1 MISLTKQGGNTHQ
14 QAVPRPRTD
23 RVVPKPVPEA
33 QSKDPRGYQLGQLR
47 KRYSPRES
55 TAADGTTTTLV
66 FRIKPS
72 DPDFPFEL
80 EHLEC
85 ELAVPGDYPEAVPV
99 LRVRN
104 SDIPRGFGI
113 NIERGWDRL
122 VHERRGAT
130 LLSLTYALDKNLESF
145 LSEQEV
151 ATVKLVNFNKD
162 AKDTRHLEPSTS
174 SVAAAVAAG
183 ASSSAPS
190 PAAQTARAPSPV
202 PAPVRHYTPEEYFTK
217 EEMAAAKARRAQETR
232 QLETRM
238 GRLSLYRRS
247 PDGIVYTLPLEP
259 RRRAELPSGLQG
271 VKTVHLIVPLLYP
284 LQPLRI
290 QLNECDSQ
298 AAEPLEEF
306 YVQKAAEQ
314 KQMTLTSHLNYLAQ
328 NMHVLAKQALAPP
341 KRDVQAA
348 DPAPAPETDAKEKAK
363 TAATATADD
372 DRSHIKFIPRPPE
385 WGRARGAEGGDTSDD
400 DDDDSSS
407 SGQNTEDDS
416 DEGGGAGLDVEPPGL
431 ASGLTP
437 ERGTAISFPTIELH
451 SIELFQVS
459 ILNLSVKC
467 SRCKTINEITG
478 LRHEVPQTASCRKC
492 AAGFAAQFRQQLV
505 HANSTRAGFVD
516 LTGCTVADMLPS
528 TFVPVCAKCSTPS
541 QGLVSVRGDATTNV
555 CRTCHGRFTFKI
567 PAVKFLA
574 ISAGGLA
581 APTTGPVK
589 KAEKLGLHAGTPLPD
604 RGACGHYKKSY
615 RWFRFSCCAR
625 VHPCDRCHDEAENHV
640 NEWANRMV
648 CGWCSREQRYSPEAC
663 GFCGRSVIGR
673 KGKGF
678 WEGGK
683 GTRDRKLM
691 SRKDPRKFKRVGGGE
706 ASKKKD

>member
-1 MISLTKQGGNTHQ
+1 MISLSKQGGDTHQ

-33 QSKDPRGYQLGQLR
+33 QSRDPRGYQLGQLR

-55 TAADGTTTTLV
+55 TAADGTTAVLL

-80 EHLEC
+80 EHLQC
-85 ELAVPGDYPEAVPV
+85 ELRVPEDYPDAAPV
-99 LRVRN
+99 LRVQN

-113 NIERGWDRL
+113 NIERGWEALVRDRP
-122 VHERRGAT
+122 GAT
-130 LLSLTYALDKNLESF
+130 LLALTHALDKNLESF
-145 LSEQEV
+145 LSEQEA
-151 ATVKLVNFNKD
+151 ATVKLVSFKET
-162 AKDTRHLEPSTS
+162 KDTRHLAAAAAAAATS
-174 SVAAAVAAG
+174 SAT
-183 ASSSAPS
+183 SSAPMAK
-190 PAAQTARAPSPV
+190 PPPKP
-202 PAPVRHYTPEEYFTK
+202 PAPPSRHYSPEEYFT
-217 EEMAAAKARRAQETR
+217 EDEMAAAKARRAQETR

-259 RRRAELPSGLQG
+259 RRRGELPAGLQG

-284 LQPLRI
+284 LQPLRV
-290 QLNECDSQ
+290 QLNECESQ
-298 AAEPLEEF
+298 DAEPLEEL

-328 NMHVLAKQALAPP
+328 NMHLLAKQALAPP
-341 KRDVQAA
+341 PPPPPKPA
-348 DPAPAPETDAKEKAK
+348 DQGKPTPVPETDPKAK
-363 TAATATADD
+363 AKAAAVPDE
-372 DRSHIKFIPRPPE
+372 DRSHIKVIPRPPE
-385 WGRARGAEGGDTSDD
+385 WGRPGGAGDDDDSDTSDSYDSDDDSDD
-400 DDDDSSS
+400 DD
-407 SGQNTEDDS
+407 
-416 DEGGGAGLDVEPPGL
+416 EGGADLDAEPPGL
-431 ASGLTP
+431 GSGLTA
-437 ERGTAISFPTIELH
+437 ERGTSISFPTVELHGIEL
-451 SIELFQVS
+451 LQVS
-459 ILNLSVKC
+459 ILNISVKC
-467 SRCKTINEITG
+467 ARCKTVNEMTG
-478 LRHEVPQTASCRKC
+478 LRHGAPQTSSSCRKC
-492 AAGFAAQFRQQLV
+492 AAGLAAQFRQQLV
-505 HANSTRAGFVD
+505 HAHSTRAGFVD
-516 LTGCTVADMLPS
+516 LAGCAVADMLPS

-574 ISAGGLA
+574 ITSGGGLA
-581 APTTGPVK
+581 APTSGGPVK
-589 KAEKLGLHAGTPLPD
+589 RAEKLGLHAGTPLPE
-604 RGACGHYKKSY
+604 RGACAHYRKSY

-625 VHPCDRCHDEAENHV
+625 VHPCDRCHDEAEDHV
-640 NEWANRMV
+640 NEWASRMV

-706 ASKKKD
+706 ASSKKD

>member
-14 QAVPRPRTD
+14 QAVPQPRTD

-33 QSKDPRGYQLGQLR
+33 QSRDPRGYQLGQLR

-55 TAADGTTTTLV
+55 TAADGTTTLL

-80 EHLEC
+80 EHLQC
-85 ELAVPGDYPEAVPV
+85 ELRVPEAYPDAAPV
-99 LRVRN
+99 LRVQN
-104 SDIPRGFGI
+104 SDIPRGFSI
-113 NIERGWDRL
+113 NIERGWEAL
-122 VHERRGAT
+122 VRERQGAT
-130 LLSLTYALDKNLESF
+130 LLALTHALDKNLERF
-145 LSEQEV
+145 LSEQEA
-151 ATVKLVNFNKD
+151 ATVKLVSFKET
-162 AKDTRHLEPSTS
+162 KDTRHLE
-174 SVAAAVAAG
+174 AAAAA
-183 ASSSAPS
+183 ASSTA
-190 PAAQTARAPSPV
+190 PAAQIAKAPS
-202 PAPVRHYTPEEYFTK
+202 PAPVRHYTPEEYFTE

-238 GRLSLYRRS
+238 GRMSLYRRS

-259 RRRAELPSGLQG
+259 RRRAELPAGLQG

-298 AAEPLEEF
+298 DAEPLEEL
-306 YVQKAAEQ
+306 YVRKAAEQ

-328 NMHVLAKQALAPP
+328 NMHVLSKQALTPP
-341 KRDVQAA
+341 KPDDQAK
-348 DPAPAPETDAKEKAK
+348 PTPVPETDPKAK
-363 TAATATADD
+363 AKATAVPDE
-372 DRSHIKFIPRPPE
+372 DRSHIKVIPRPPE
-385 WGRARGAEGGDTSDD
+385 WGRPGGAD
-400 DDDDSSS
+400 DDDDSDTSDS
-407 SGQNTEDDS
+407 YDD
-416 DEGGGAGLDVEPPGL
+416 DDDEEGGGADLDAEPPSLG
-431 ASGLTP
+431 SGLTA
-437 ERGTAISFPTIELH
+437 ERGTSISFPTIELH
-451 SIELFQVS
+451 GIELFQVS
-459 ILNLSVKC
+459 ILNLNVKC
-467 SRCKTINEITG
+467 ARCKTLNEMTG
-478 LRHEVPQTASCRKC
+478 LRHEAPQTSSCRKC
-492 AAGFAAQFRQQLV
+492 ATGFAAQFRQQLV
-505 HANSTRAGFVD
+505 HAHSTRAGFVD

-574 ISAGGLA
+574 ITSGNGLA
-581 APTTGPVK
+581 APTSGPVK
-589 KAEKLGLHAGTPLPD
+589 RAEKLGLHAGTPLPE
-604 RGACGHYKKSY
+604 RGACSHYKKSY

-640 NEWANRMV
+640 NEWASRMV
-648 CGWCSREQRYSPEAC
+648 CGWCSREQRYAPEAC

-706 ASKKKD
+706 SSSKKD

>member
-1 MISLTKQGGNTHQ
+1 MISLTNQGGNTHQ
-14 QAVPRPRTD
+14 QAVPVPRTD

-33 QSKDPRGYQLGQLR
+33 QSRDPRGYQLEQLR

-55 TAADGTTTTLV
+55 TAEDGTTSLV
-66 FRIKPS
+66 FRLKPS

-80 EHLEC
+80 EHLQC
-85 ELAVPGDYPEAVPV
+85 DLRVPEDYPEATPV
-99 LRVRN
+99 LHVRN
-104 SDIPRGFGI
+104 SDIPRGFSI
-113 NIERGWDRL
+113 NIERGWERL
-122 VHERRGAT
+122 VSERRGAT
-130 LLSLTYALDKNLESF
+130 LLSLTYALDKNLETF

-151 ATVKLVNFNKD
+151 ATVKLVSFKET
-162 AKDTRHLEPSTS
+162 KDTRHID
-174 SVAAAVAAG
+174 AVA
-183 ASSSAPS
+183 APS
-190 PAAQTARAPSPV
+190 PAPATQIAKAPPP

-238 GRLSLYRRS
+238 GRMSLYRRS

-259 RRRAELPSGLQG
+259 RRRSELPSGLQG

-290 QLNECDSQ
+290 QINECDSQ
-298 AAEPLEEF
+298 NAEALEEL
-306 YVQKAAEQ
+306 YVRKAAEQ

-328 NMHVLAKQALAPP
+328 NMHVLAKQAQAPP
-341 KRDVQAA
+341 KPAA
-348 DPAPAPETDAKEKAK
+348 QPEPTPVPETDDKAK
-363 TAATATADD
+363 APAAADD
-372 DRSHIKFIPRPPE
+372 EDRSHIKVIPRPPE
-385 WGRARGAEGGDTSDD
+385 WNRTRGAEDD
-400 DDDDSSS
+400 DDDDDTSDSYDS
-407 SGQNTEDDS
+407 EDGS
-416 DEGGGAGLDVEPPGL
+416 DEGGAGLDAEPPSL

-437 ERGTAISFPTIELH
+437 ERGTSISFPTIELH

-459 ILNLSVKC
+459 VLNLSVKC
-467 SRCKTINEITG
+467 SRCKTVNEMTG
-478 LRHEVPQTASCRKC
+478 LKHEVPQTSSCRKC

-541 QGLVSVRGDATTNV
+541 QGLIAVRGDATTNV
-555 CRTCHGRFTFKI
+555 CRVCHGKFTFKI
-567 PAVKFLA
+567 PTVKFLA

-581 APTTGPVK
+581 APATGVVK

-604 RGACGHYKKSY
+604 RGACGHYRKSY
-615 RWFRFSCCAR
+615 RWFRFSCCAK

-648 CGWCSREQRYSPEAC
+648 CGWCSREQRYAPEAC

-673 KGKGF
+673 KGRGF

-706 ASKKKD
+706 ASKKD

>member
-14 QAVPRPRTD
+14 QAVPQPRTD

-33 QSKDPRGYQLGQLR
+33 QSRDPRGYQLGQLR

-55 TAADGTTTTLV
+55 TAADGTTTLL

-80 EHLEC
+80 EHLQC
-85 ELAVPGDYPEAVPV
+85 ELRVPEAYPDAAPV
-99 LRVRN
+99 LRVQN
-104 SDIPRGFGI
+104 SDIPRGFSI
-113 NIERGWDRL
+113 NIERGWEAL
-122 VHERRGAT
+122 VRERQGAT
-130 LLSLTYALDKNLESF
+130 LLALTHALDKNLERF
-145 LSEQEV
+145 LSEQEA
-151 ATVKLVNFNKD
+151 ATVKLVSFKET
-162 AKDTRHLEPSTS
+162 KDTRHLE
-174 SVAAAVAAG
+174 AAAAAAAAA
-183 ASSSAPS
+183 ASSTASAAQIAKAPS
-190 PAAQTARAPSPV
+190 
-202 PAPVRHYTPEEYFTK
+202 PAPVRHYAPEEYFTE

-238 GRLSLYRRS
+238 GRMSLYRRS

-259 RRRAELPSGLQG
+259 RRRAELPAGLQG

-298 AAEPLEEF
+298 DAEPLEEL
-306 YVQKAAEQ
+306 YVRKAAEQ

-328 NMHVLAKQALAPP
+328 NMHVLSKQALTPP
-341 KRDVQAA
+341 KPNDQAK
-348 DPAPAPETDAKEKAK
+348 PTPVPETDPKAK
-363 TAATATADD
+363 AKATAVPDE
-372 DRSHIKFIPRPPE
+372 DRSHIKVIPRPPE
-385 WGRARGAEGGDTSDD
+385 WGRPGGADD
-400 DDDDSSS
+400 DDDDSDTSDS
-407 SGQNTEDDS
+407 YDD
-416 DEGGGAGLDVEPPGL
+416 DDDDEEGGGGADLDAEPPSLG
-431 ASGLTP
+431 SGLTA
-437 ERGTAISFPTIELH
+437 ERGTSISFPTIELH
-451 SIELFQVS
+451 GIELFQVS

-467 SRCKTINEITG
+467 ARCKTVNEMTG
-478 LRHEVPQTASCRKC
+478 LRHEAPQTSSCRKC
-492 AAGFAAQFRQQLV
+492 ATGFAAQFRQQLV
-505 HANSTRAGFVD
+505 HAHSTRAGFVD

-555 CRTCHGRFTFKI
+555 CRACHGRFTFKI

-574 ISAGGLA
+574 ITSGNGLA
-581 APTTGPVK
+581 APTSGPVK
-589 KAEKLGLHAGTPLPD
+589 RADKLGLHAGTPLPE
-604 RGACGHYKKSY
+604 RGACSHYKKSY

-640 NEWANRMV
+640 NEWASRMV
-648 CGWCSREQRYSPEAC
+648 CGWCSREQRYAPEAC

-706 ASKKKD
+706 SSSKKD

>member
-33 QSKDPRGYQLGQLR
+33 QSKDPRGYQLEQLR

-55 TAADGTTTTLV
+55 TAADGTTTSLV

-80 EHLEC
+80 EHLQC
-85 ELAVPGDYPEAVPV
+85 DLRVPEDYPDAVPV
-99 LRVRN
+99 LHVRN
-104 SDIPRGFGI
+104 SDIPRGFCI
-113 NIERGWDRL
+113 NIERGWERL
-122 VHERRGAT
+122 VEERRGAT
-130 LLSLTYALDKNLESF
+130 LLALTYALDKNLEKF

-151 ATVKLVNFNKD
+151 ATVKLVTYKD
-162 AKDTRHLEPSTS
+162 EGVKDTRHLE
-174 SVAAAVAAG
+174 AAAIAAIPG
-183 ASSSAPS
+183 PATQITKTPS
-190 PAAQTARAPSPV
+190 PAPAP
-202 PAPVRHYTPEEYFTK
+202 PVRHYTPEEYFTK

-259 RRRAELPSGLQG
+259 RRRAELSPGLQG

-298 AAEPLEEF
+298 DAEPLEEL

-328 NMHVLAKQALAPP
+328 NMHVLAKQAAAPSKP
-341 KRDVQAA
+341 AAAAAQAVSTQEPEKDSKA
-348 DPAPAPETDAKEKAK
+348 KAPAID
-363 TAATATADD
+363 DD
-372 DRSHIKFIPRPPE
+372 DRGHIKVIPRPPE
-385 WGRARGAEGGDTSDD
+385 WSRPGAGEDNT
-400 DDDDSSS
+400 DSSDS
-407 SGQNTEDDS
+407 YDSEDDS
-416 DEGGGAGLDVEPPGL
+416 DEGGADLDAEPPSL
-431 ASGLTP
+431 SSGLTP
-437 ERGTAISFPTIELH
+437 ERGTSISFPTIELH

-478 LRHEVPQTASCRKC
+478 LKHEVPQTSTCRKC
-492 AAGFAAQFRQQLV
+492 AAGLAAQFRQTLV

-516 LTGCTVADMLPS
+516 LTGCTVSDMLPS
-528 TFVPVCAKCSTPS
+528 TFIPVCAKCSTAS
-541 QGLVSVRGDATTNV
+541 QGLVAVRGDAVTNV
-555 CRTCHGRFTFKI
+555 CRACHGKFTFKI
-567 PAVKFLA
+567 PTVKFLA
-574 ISAGGLA
+574 LSAGGLA

-604 RGACGHYKKSY
+604 RGACAHYRKSY
-615 RWFRFSCCAR
+615 RWFRFSCCAK

-691 SRKDPRKFKRVGGGE
+691 SRKDPRKFKRVGGG
-706 ASKKKD
+706 AAAAAKKD

>member
-14 QAVPRPRTD
+14 QAVPQPRTD

-55 TAADGTTTTLV
+55 TAADGTTTLA

-80 EHLEC
+80 EHLQC
-85 ELAVPGDYPEAVPV
+85 ELRVPEEYPEATPV
-99 LRVRN
+99 LHVRN
-104 SDIPRGFGI
+104 SDIPRGFSI
-113 NIERGWDRL
+113 NIERGWERL
-122 VHERRGAT
+122 VRERQGAT
-130 LLSLTYALDKNLESF
+130 LLALTYALDKNLENF
-145 LSEQEV
+145 LSEQEA
-151 ATVKLVNFNKD
+151 ATVKLVSFKET
-162 AKDTRHLEPSTS
+162 KDTRHLE
-174 SVAAAVAAG
+174 AAAG
-183 ASSSAPS
+183 ASSPAPS
-190 PAAQTARAPSPV
+190 AQIAKAPS
-202 PAPVRHYTPEEYFTK
+202 PAPVRHYTPDEYFTK

-238 GRLSLYRRS
+238 GRMSLYRRS

-259 RRRAELPSGLQG
+259 RRRSELPSGLQG
-271 VKTVHLIVPLLYP
+271 VKTVHIIVPLLYP

-298 AAEPLEEF
+298 DAEPLEEL

-328 NMHVLAKQALAPP
+328 NMHILAKQALAPP
-341 KRDVQAA
+341 KPDAQAE
-348 DPAPAPETDAKEKAK
+348 PTPVPETDTMAKAV
-363 TAATATADD
+363 AAADE
-372 DRSHIKFIPRPPE
+372 DRSHIKVIPRPPE
-385 WGRARGAEGGDTSDD
+385 WGRSGGANEEDSDTSDSY
-400 DDDDSSS
+400 DSK
-407 SGQNTEDDS
+407 DDS
-416 DEGGGAGLDVEPPGL
+416 DEGGADLDAEPPGL
-431 ASGLTP
+431 SSGLTP
-437 ERGTAISFPTIELH
+437 ERGTSISFPTIELH

-478 LRHEVPQTASCRKC
+478 LKHEVPQTSSCRKC

-505 HANSTRAGFVD
+505 HANSTRAGFID

-528 TFVPVCAKCSTPS
+528 TFIPVCAKCSTAS

-555 CRTCHGRFTFKI
+555 CRTCHGKFTFKI
-567 PAVKFLA
+567 PTVKFLA
-574 ISAGGLA
+574 ITSGGLA
-581 APTTGPVK
+581 APTSGPVK

-604 RGACGHYKKSY
+604 RGACAHYKKSY
-615 RWFRFSCCAR
+615 RWFRFSCCAK

-706 ASKKKD
+706 ASKKD

>member
-33 QSKDPRGYQLGQLR
+33 QSKDPRGYQLEQLR

-55 TAADGTTTTLV
+55 TAADGTTTSLV

-80 EHLEC
+80 EHLQC
-85 ELAVPGDYPEAVPV
+85 DLRVPEDYPDAVPV
-99 LRVRN
+99 LHVRN
-104 SDIPRGFGI
+104 SDIPRGFCI
-113 NIERGWDRL
+113 NIERGWERL
-122 VHERRGAT
+122 VEERRGAT
-130 LLSLTYALDKNLESF
+130 LLALTYALDKNLEKF

-151 ATVKLVNFNKD
+151 ATVKLVTYKD
-162 AKDTRHLEPSTS
+162 EGVKDTRHLE
-174 SVAAAVAAG
+174 AAAIAAIPG
-183 ASSSAPS
+183 PATQITKTPS
-190 PAAQTARAPSPV
+190 PAPAP
-202 PAPVRHYTPEEYFTK
+202 PVRHYTPEEYFTK

-259 RRRAELPSGLQG
+259 RRRAELSPGLQG

-298 AAEPLEEF
+298 DAEPLEEL
-306 YVQKAAEQ
+306 YVHKAAEQ

-328 NMHVLAKQALAPP
+328 NMHVLAKQAAAPP
-341 KRDVQAA
+341 KTAAAAAQAVSA
-348 DPAPAPETDAKEKAK
+348 QEPEKDSKAKAPAVD
-363 TAATATADD
+363 DD
-372 DRSHIKFIPRPPE
+372 DRSHIKVIPRPPE
-385 WGRARGAEGGDTSDD
+385 WSRPGAGEDNT
-400 DDDDSSS
+400 DSSDS
-407 SGQNTEDDS
+407 YDSEDDS
-416 DEGGGAGLDVEPPGL
+416 DEGGADLDAEPPSL
-431 ASGLTP
+431 SSGLTP
-437 ERGTAISFPTIELH
+437 ERGTSISFPTIELH

-478 LRHEVPQTASCRKC
+478 LKHEVPQTSTCRKC
-492 AAGFAAQFRQQLV
+492 AAGLAAQFRQTLV

-516 LTGCTVADMLPS
+516 LTGCTVSDMLPS
-528 TFVPVCAKCSTPS
+528 TFIPVCAKCSTAS
-541 QGLVSVRGDATTNV
+541 QGLVAVRGDAVTNV
-555 CRTCHGRFTFKI
+555 CRACHGKFTFKI
-567 PAVKFLA
+567 PTVKFLA
-574 ISAGGLA
+574 LSAGGLA
-581 APTTGPVK
+581 APTTGPLK

-604 RGACGHYKKSY
+604 RGACAHYRKSY
-615 RWFRFSCCAR
+615 RWFRFSCCAK

-691 SRKDPRKFKRVGGGE
+691 SRKDPRKFKRVGGG
-706 ASKKKD
+706 AAAAAKKD

>member
-1 MISLTKQGGNTHQ
+1 MISLAKQGGNTHQ
-14 QAVPRPRTD
+14 QAVPQPRSD

-33 QSKDPRGYQLGQLR
+33 QSRDPRGYQLGQLR

-55 TAADGTTTTLV
+55 TAADGTTTVLL
-66 FRIKPS
+66 FRLKPS

-80 EHLEC
+80 EHLQC
-85 ELAVPGDYPEAVPV
+85 ELRVPEDYPDAAPV
-99 LRVRN
+99 LRVQN
-104 SDIPRGFGI
+104 GDIPRGFGI
-113 NIERGWDRL
+113 NIERGWERL
-122 VHERRGAT
+122 VRDRQGAAT
-130 LLSLTYALDKNLESF
+130 LLALTHALDKNLESF
-145 LSEQEV
+145 LSEQEA
-151 ATVKLVNFNKD
+151 ATVKLVSFKD
-162 AKDTRHLEPSTS
+162 TKDTRHLEAVAT
-174 SVAAAVAAG
+174 AAAAAA
-183 ASSSAPS
+183 ASSAAPASQIAKAPS
-190 PAAQTARAPSPV
+190 PPPS
-202 PAPVRHYTPEEYFTK
+202 RHYAPEEYFTQ
-217 EEMAAAKARRAQETR
+217 EEMAAAKARRAHETR

-259 RRRAELPSGLQG
+259 RRRDELPAGLQG

-298 AAEPLEEF
+298 DAEPLEEL
-306 YVQKAAEQ
+306 YVHKAAEQ
-314 KQMTLTSHLNYLAQ
+314 KQMSLTSHLNYLAQ
-328 NMHVLAKQALAPP
+328 NMHVLASQALAPP
-341 KRDVQAA
+341 KPDARAKPTPV
-348 DPAPAPETDAKEKAK
+348 PETDPKAK
-363 TAATATADD
+363 AKARATAASDE
-372 DRSHIKFIPRPPE
+372 DRGHIKVIPRPPE
-385 WGRARGAEGGDTSDD
+385 WGRSGGAGGEDDSDTSDSYDSDD
-400 DDDDSSS
+400 DDDD
-407 SGQNTEDDS
+407 
-416 DEGGGAGLDVEPPGL
+416 EGGADLDAEPPGL
-431 ASGLTP
+431 GSGLTA
-437 ERGTAISFPTIELH
+437 ERGTSISFPTIELH
-451 SIELFQVS
+451 GIELFQVS

-467 SRCKTINEITG
+467 ARCKTVNEMTG
-478 LRHEVPQTASCRKC
+478 LRHEVPQTSSCRKC

-516 LTGCTVADMLPS
+516 LAGCAVADMLPS

-574 ISAGGLA
+574 ITAGGLA
-581 APTTGPVK
+581 APTAGPAK
-589 KAEKLGLHAGTPLPD
+589 QRAERLGLHAGTPLPE
-604 RGACGHYKKSY
+604 RGACAHYKKSY

-640 NEWANRMV
+640 NEWASRMV

-706 ASKKKD
+706 SSKKD